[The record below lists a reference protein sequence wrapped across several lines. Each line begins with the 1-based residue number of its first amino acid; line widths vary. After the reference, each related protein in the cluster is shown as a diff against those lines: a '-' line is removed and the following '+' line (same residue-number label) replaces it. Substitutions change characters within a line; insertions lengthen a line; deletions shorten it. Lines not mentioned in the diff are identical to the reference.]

1 MQKKIVAPL
10 IDECTKT
17 VEEVKLAK
25 ITLAENENS
34 YKCRSPMPYI
44 VSMIV
49 VCTIC
54 AGISAYFVYYNL
66 SLVKNG
72 LGIKFGTRIKT
83 TIY

>member
-17 VEEVKLAK
+17 VEEVKLAI

-34 YKCRSPMPYI
+34 YKCHSPMPCI

-49 VCTIC
+49 VCTIWT
-54 AGISAYFVYYNL
+54 GISAYFVYYNW

>member
-17 VEEVKLAK
+17 VEEIKLAI

-34 YKCRSPMPYI
+34 YKCHSPMPCI

-49 VCTIC
+49 VCTI
-54 AGISAYFVYYNL
+54 
-66 SLVKNG
+66 
-72 LGIKFGTRIKT
+72 
-83 TIY
+83 

>member
-34 YKCRSPMPYI
+34 YQCRSAMPYI

-54 AGISAYFVYYNL
+54 AGISAYFVYYNW

>member
-10 IDECTKT
+10 IDECIKT

-25 ITLAENENS
+25 ITLASNENS

-44 VSMIV
+44 VLMIV

-54 AGISAYFVYYNL
+54 AGISAYFVYYNW